1 MKQMQAIIGMFLVFV
16 MAVTSQAAQPGT
28 NYCYNSDF
36 TSSKGALDGWN
47 VDFDWTRNKHQ
58 MGNHKNVSVLPEFK
72 GRKNVLKMAVP
83 SGYESK
89 VETPLI
95 PYEAGDMY
103 QCTFD
108 VYIQNVVLNV
118 LFQGYNLKPGIPP
131 GEDTKLHDMRR
142 MYKAEYVA
150 TKGAMWK
157 SVTVNIPNAPQISA
171 IANSHLKKIRY
182 LTVLMYVP
190 GDTYFEDGNF
200 YVSNMRIV
208 KLPGKAKVTQ

>member
-1 MKQMQAIIGMFLVFV
+1 MKRMRVYVGTFLGLIMAQAL
-16 MAVTSQAAQPGT
+16 QAAPMAT

-36 TSSKGALDGWN
+36 TSDKGALDGWN
-47 VDFDWTRNKHQ
+47 VDYDWTRNKHQ
-58 MGNHKNVSVLPEFK
+58 MGNAKNASVLPEFR
-72 GRKNVLKMAVP
+72 GRKNVLKIAVP
-83 SGYESK
+83 SGFESK

-108 VYIQNVVLNV
+108 MYVEKVVVNT
-118 LFQGYNLKPGIPP
+118 LFQGYNLKPGVPP
-131 GEDTKLHDMRR
+131 GENPKLQDMRR

-157 SVTVNIPNAPQISA
+157 SVTVTLPHAQVSA
-171 IANSHLKKIRY
+171 TAYGHLKKIRY
-182 LTVLMYVP
+182 ITVLMYVP
-190 GDTYFEDGNF
+190 GATYFDDGNF
-200 YVSNMRIV
+200 YVSNLRIV